1 MDETFVHGFSHGS
14 TGDKLKGKKEFSPP
28 LKQFANLCQMQWC
41 GYVYT
46 GGVSYINRNDN
57 EKLMQMKEK
66 ALNHERR
73 LLDVIDKAI
82 NSEA

>member
-1 MDETFVHGFSHGS
+1 MYQ
-14 TGDKLKGKKEFSPP
+14 KGGLQNYSIEEFLPP
-28 LKQFANLCQMQWC
+28 LKQFVNLCQMQWC

>member
-1 MDETFVHGFSHGS
+1 
-14 TGDKLKGKKEFSPP
+14 
-28 LKQFANLCQMQWC
+28 MQWC

-66 ALNHERR
+66 ALNHESR